1 MSNKTKKHLWAVILA
16 GGSGKRLWP
25 LSRGSYPK
33 QFIDIDSSG
42 SLLSNSITRASNL
55 SNLRGILIVAG
66 QNHLKLIENTLKEFK
81 DLNCLVL
88 IEPEGRNTA
97 PAIFAASKYIQ
108 KQDKES
114 EILVM
119 PSDHHYEQDVLA
131 RTVDNAMKVKQKDQL
146 ITFGIKPTSPEV
158 GYGYIHHTNY
168 DDVLKKIIL
177 FKEKPDL
184 ETARKYLST
193 NEFYWNSGIN
203 IFNSNFIIQE
213 FSSLWKESNKVSL
226 EFFQRDK
233 FIEINKE
240 EFQKLPNISIDYA
253 ILEKSSNTYTSEFLG
268 KWSDVG
274 SWHSI
279 KELNL
284 ESTES
289 DNAILG
295 EKIFIDDSRSNLIY
309 SKTRTVGVSGVDNL
323 AIIDTPDALLITNL
337 NKRENANKILDK
349 INKEEKGI
357 FDSNEKV
364 FRPWGWYETIDGGNN
379 YQVKRIHV
387 YPKEQLSVQK
397 HFHRSERWVVIKGE
411 AEIQVGDNIERYPVG
426 SMISIGKEVIHSL
439 ANPTDSDVEIIEV
452 QLGSYLGEDDIVRYS
467 DKYGRD

>member
-1 MSNKTKKHLWAVILA
+1 MIRGWIWKEALAIIKRIL
-16 GGSGKRLWP
+16 SQ
-25 LSRGSYPK
+25 

-268 KWSDVG
+268 KWSDVILAQ
-274 SWHSI
+274 HQRI
-279 KELNL
+279 KLRIN
-284 ESTES
+284 
-289 DNAILG
+289 
-295 EKIFIDDSRSNLIY
+295 R
-309 SKTRTVGVSGVDNL
+309 
-323 AIIDTPDALLITNL
+323 
-337 NKRENANKILDK
+337 KR
-349 INKEEKGI
+349 
-357 FDSNEKV
+357 
-364 FRPWGWYETIDGGNN
+364 
-379 YQVKRIHV
+379 
-387 YPKEQLSVQK
+387 
-397 HFHRSERWVVIKGE
+397 
-411 AEIQVGDNIERYPVG
+411 
-426 SMISIGKEVIHSL
+426 
-439 ANPTDSDVEIIEV
+439 
-452 QLGSYLGEDDIVRYS
+452 
-467 DKYGRD
+467 

>member
-1 MSNKTKKHLWAVILA
+1 MSDNTNENLWAVILA
-16 GGSGKRLWP
+16 GGSGRRLWP
-25 LSRGSYPK
+25 LSRGSHPK
-33 QFIDIDSSG
+33 QFLDVNNSG
-42 SLLSNSITRASNL
+42 SLLSNSIERATSLANL
-55 SNLRGILIVAG
+55 EGILIVAG
-66 QNHLKLIENTLKEFK
+66 EKHLKLIENTIEEFE
-81 DLNCLVL
+81 DLNCLILV
-88 IEPEGRNTA
+88 EPEGRNTA
-97 PAIFAASKYIQ
+97 PAIFAAAQYIKNQ
-108 KQDKES
+108 GKES
-114 EILVM
+114 EILVI
-119 PSDHHYEQDVLA
+119 PSDHHYEQDALL
-131 RTVDNAMKVKQKDQL
+131 RTVDNVLKVKQKDQL

-158 GYGYIHHTNY
+158 GYGYIHHSNNEN
-168 DDVLKKIIL
+168 VLKKIIL

-184 ETARKYLST
+184 ESARKYLST

-203 IFNSNFIIQE
+203 IFNSNFILQE
-213 FSSLWKESNKVSL
+213 FQSLWKESEKVSL
-226 EFFQRDK
+226 EFNK
-233 FIEINKE
+233 KGKLIEIDKK

-253 ILEKSSNTYTSEFLG
+253 ILEKSNNTYTSEFLG
-268 KWSDVG
+268 RWSDVG
-274 SWHSI
+274 SWHSLR
-279 KELNL
+279 ELN
-284 ESTES
+284 SDDKKS
-289 DNAILG
+289 DNAIFG
-295 EKIFIDDSRSNLIY
+295 EKIYLDGSSNNLIY
-309 SKTRTVGVSGVDNL
+309 SQTRTVGVSGVDNL

-349 INKEEKGI
+349 INEEEKGI

-387 YPKEQLSVQK
+387 YPQEQLSVQK

-411 AEIQVGDNIERYPVG
+411 AEIQVGDNIELYPVG

>member
-1 MSNKTKKHLWAVILA
+1 MAN
-16 GGSGKRLWP
+16 
-25 LSRGSYPK
+25 
-33 QFIDIDSSG
+33 
-42 SLLSNSITRASNL
+42 
-55 SNLRGILIVAG
+55 G
-66 QNHLKLIENTLKEFK
+66 QT
-81 DLNCLVL
+81 LVL
-88 IEPEGRNTA
+88 GT
-97 PAIFAASKYIQ
+97 K
-108 KQDKES
+108 
-114 EILVM
+114 
-119 PSDHHYEQDVLA
+119 
-131 RTVDNAMKVKQKDQL
+131 
-146 ITFGIKPTSPEV
+146 
-158 GYGYIHHTNY
+158 
-168 DDVLKKIIL
+168 
-177 FKEKPDL
+177 
-184 ETARKYLST
+184 
-193 NEFYWNSGIN
+193 
-203 IFNSNFIIQE
+203 
-213 FSSLWKESNKVSL
+213 
-226 EFFQRDK
+226 
-233 FIEINKE
+233 
-240 EFQKLPNISIDYA
+240 
-253 ILEKSSNTYTSEFLG
+253 
-268 KWSDVG
+268 
-274 SWHSI
+274 I

>member
-1 MSNKTKKHLWAVILA
+1 M
-16 GGSGKRLWP
+16 
-25 LSRGSYPK
+25 
-33 QFIDIDSSG
+33 
-42 SLLSNSITRASNL
+42 
-55 SNLRGILIVAG
+55 IVAG
-66 QNHLKLIENTLKEFK
+66 QNHLKLVENTLKEFK

-97 PAIFAASKYIQ
+97 PAIFAAAKYIQ

-114 EILVM
+114 EILVI
-119 PSDHHYEQDVLA
+119 PSDHHYEQDVLS

-158 GYGYIHHTNY
+158 GYGYIHHTNN

-203 IFNSNFIIQE
+203 IFNSDFIIQE
-213 FSSLWKESNKVSL
+213 FSSLLKESNKVSL
-226 EFFQRDK
+226 EFFK
-233 FIEINKE
+233 EINSLRLIKR
-240 EFQKLPNISIDYA
+240 ISEIAKY
-253 ILEKSSNTYTSEFLG
+253 LYRLRNSRKSSNTYTSEFLG

-274 SWHSI
+274 SWQSI

-284 ESTES
+284 ESTEN

-309 SKTRTVGVSGVDNL
+309 SQTRTVGVSGVDNL

-349 INKEEKGI
+349 INDKKKTLILIRRFSDHGA
-357 FDSNEKV
+357 
-364 FRPWGWYETIDGGNN
+364 GM
-379 YQVKRIHV
+379 
-387 YPKEQLSVQK
+387 EQL
-397 HFHRSERWVVIKGE
+397 
-411 AEIQVGDNIERYPVG
+411 
-426 SMISIGKEVIHSL
+426 MEVI
-439 ANPTDSDVEIIEV
+439 TT
-452 QLGSYLGEDDIVRYS
+452 R
-467 DKYGRD
+467 